1 MLHRLCLSRRQ
12 RSCLTVPV
20 LKPGRPAAHQAAV
33 GETQEGQVDRVVLV
47 GAAQAADVSWLF
59 NLLGVSLQNSA
70 WIQMAKHGQK
80 TIANGISCG
89 DQPLTEITDI
99 VSSASLS

>member
-33 GETQEGQVDRVVLV
+33 GEAQEGQVDRVVLV
-47 GAAQAADVSWLF
+47 GAAQAADVIDPAQI
-59 NLLGVSLQNSA
+59 NLNLQ
-70 WIQMAKHGQK
+70 QF
-80 TIANGISCG
+80 
-89 DQPLTEITDI
+89 L
-99 VSSASLS
+99 

>member
-1 MLHRLCLSRRQ
+1 MLHWLCLSRRQ

-33 GETQEGQVDRVVLV
+33 GEAQEGQVDLVVLVVLV

-59 NLLGVSLQNSA
+59 NLLGVSS
-70 WIQMAKHGQK
+70 
-80 TIANGISCG
+80 
-89 DQPLTEITDI
+89 
-99 VSSASLS
+99 